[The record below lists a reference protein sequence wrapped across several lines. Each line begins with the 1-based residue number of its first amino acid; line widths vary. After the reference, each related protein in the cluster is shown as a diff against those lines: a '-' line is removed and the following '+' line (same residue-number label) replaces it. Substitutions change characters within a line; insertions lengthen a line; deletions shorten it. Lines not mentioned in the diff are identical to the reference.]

1 MWLSI
6 WNEAFMQRAL
16 LATALSGVAC
26 SAIGVLVVTMR
37 LSFIGVCISH
47 AAFAGALV
55 GLHLGISPLSSAI
68 VGSLL
73 AAGALGPL
81 ADKGNLSPDTAIG
94 VVFSASIA
102 LAFLLLA
109 LLPGPKSEALGWLW
123 GSVLTVTTSNLWVL
137 VIVVV
142 SLVLLVVLFFKEIQA
157 VVFHREL
164 AAASGLPAT
173 AVFYGVLV
181 CSGAAITA
189 SLGAIGGLLVFSMV
203 INPAA
208 TAYQF
213 TYSLR
218 VLFLLSAAFA
228 VLAGWIGLAL
238 SVVFNLPSGAM
249 IVLVSAAALLIAV
262 ILSPKRRSG
271 RAREV

>member
-1 MWLSI
+1 M
-6 WNEAFMQRAL
+6 
-16 LATALSGVAC
+16 
-26 SAIGVLVVTMR
+26 
-37 LSFIGVCISH
+37 
-47 AAFAGALV
+47 
-55 GLHLGISPLSSAI
+55 
-68 VGSLL
+68 
-73 AAGALGPL
+73 
-81 ADKGNLSPDTAIG
+81 
-94 VVFSASIA
+94 
-102 LAFLLLA
+102 
-109 LLPGPKSEALGWLW
+109 
-123 GSVLTVTTSNLWVL
+123 
-137 VIVVV
+137 
-142 SLVLLVVLFFKEIQA
+142 
-157 VVFHREL
+157 FHREL

-238 SVVFNLPSGAM
+238 SVVFS
-249 IVLVSAAALLIAV
+249 
-262 ILSPKRRSG
+262 LSSHWLTSTQVNG
-271 RAREV
+271 C